1 MDEFAC
7 GSVCNLSV
15 SPSNIVNCL
24 SRDSEKERKN
34 MCVSENLDLEVFWL
48 NIWIQLLPLTV
59 SNHIPNHL

>member
-1 MDEFAC
+1 MICPGTNYALVKMDEFAC

-34 MCVSENLDLEVFWL
+34 MCVSENLDFRG
-48 NIWIQLLPLTV
+48 LLA
-59 SNHIPNHL
+59 

>member
-34 MCVSENLDLEVFWL
+34 MCVSENLDFRG
-48 NIWIQLLPLTV
+48 LLA
-59 SNHIPNHL
+59 